1 MAQRSIPAVFM
12 RGGTSKALMLHARD
26 LPPERQ
32 DWDRLFTA
40 AMGSPDPN
48 GRQLDG
54 MGGGVSSLSKVC
66 VIAPSGRDDADIDY
80 TFAQV
85 AVREAR
91 VDYSGNCGNMSS
103 AVGPFAVEEGLV
115 AGTGDAA
122 TVRVFNT
129 NTQKL
134 IHATFPLASGGPRY
148 DGDLAIPGVSGAG
161 APIRLDF
168 LNPGGATTGTLL
180 PSGQVL
186 DCLDV
191 AGFGPIE
198 ASLVDAANAAVFVR
212 ARDVGLS
219 GGELPDE
226 LEARPDILA
235 LLNAIRVAA
244 SVRMGIA
251 ADDAEA
257 ARKVTMVPFVAIVS
271 PPADAAT
278 LSGTT
283 VARADIDLTVRVM
296 SNGQPHRALPLTISL
311 CAAVAAQIEGS
322 IVAEALSSMAR
333 PERLRLGM
341 PSGILT
347 VGADVARQDGAWV
360 ARSGAFF
367 RTARRLF
374 DGRVWVP
381 ETAFTPG
388 LG

>member
-26 LPPERQ
+26 LPPERR

-66 VIAPSGRDDADIDY
+66 VIAPSGREDADIDY

-85 AVREAR
+85 AVRDGR
-91 VDYSGNCGNMSS
+91 VDYRGNCGNMSS

-115 AGTGDAA
+115 AASGDSA

-129 NTQKL
+129 NTRKL
-134 IHATFPLASGGPRY
+134 IHATFPLAEGGPRY
-148 DGDLAIPGVSGAG
+148 DGDLAIPGVSGTG

-168 LNPGGATTGTLL
+168 LDPGGATTGTLL
-180 PSGQVL
+180 PSGRAL
-186 DCLDV
+186 DWLDV
-191 AGFGPIE
+191 PGFGPIE

-212 ARDVGLS
+212 ARDIGLS
-219 GGELPDE
+219 GAELPDE

-235 LLNAIRVAA
+235 LLDAIRVTA

-251 ADDAEA
+251 ADAEA

-278 LSGTT
+278 LSGM
-283 VARADIDLTVRVM
+283 VLASMDVDLTVRVI

-311 CAAVAAQIEGS
+311 CVSVAAQIEGTV
-322 IVAEALSSMAR
+322 VAEVLPSSAQ

-347 VGADVARQDGAWV
+347 VGADVTRRDGAWI

-381 ETAFTPG
+381 ETAFAHG

>member
-12 RGGTSKALMLHARD
+12 RGGTSKALMLYARD
-26 LPPERQ
+26 LPPERR
-32 DWDRLFTA
+32 DWDRLFIA
-40 AMGSPDPN
+40 AMGSPDPH

-91 VDYSGNCGNMSS
+91 VDYRGNCGNMSS
-103 AVGPFAVEEGLV
+103 AVGPFAVEEGIV
-115 AGTGDAA
+115 AATGDTA
-122 TVRVFNT
+122 TIRVFNT
-129 NTQKL
+129 NTRKL
-134 IHATFPLASGGPRY
+134 IHATFPLVEGSPRY
-148 DGDLAIPGVSGAG
+148 DGDLAIPGVSGTG

-168 LNPGGATTGTLL
+168 LNPGGAATGTLL

-219 GGELPDE
+219 GAELPDA

-235 LLNAIRVAA
+235 LLDAIRVAA

-251 ADDAEA
+251 ADADA
-257 ARKVTMVPFVAIVS
+257 ARKVTMVPFVAIIS
-271 PPADAAT
+271 PPTDAAT
-278 LSGTT
+278 LSG
-283 VARADIDLTVRVM
+283 AALAGADVDLTVRVI

-311 CAAVAAQIEGS
+311 CAAVAAQIEGTV
-322 IVAEALSSMAR
+322 VAEALSSMAR

-347 VGADVARQDGAWV
+347 VGADVTRQDGAWI

-381 ETAFTPG
+381 EVALTHA

>member
-91 VDYSGNCGNMSS
+91 VDYRGNCGNMSS
-103 AVGPFAVEEGLV
+103 AVGPFAVEEGVV
-115 AGTGDAA
+115 AATGDTT

-129 NTQKL
+129 NTRKL
-134 IHATFPLASGGPRY
+134 IHATFPLTEGGPRY
-148 DGDLAIPGVSGAG
+148 DGDLVIPGVSGVG

-168 LNPGGATTGTLL
+168 LDPGGATTGTLL

-219 GGELPDE
+219 GAELPDE
-226 LEARPDILA
+226 LEGRPDILA
-235 LLNAIRVAA
+235 LLDAIRVAA
-244 SVRMGIA
+244 SIRMGIA
-251 ADDAEA
+251 ADAEA

-271 PPADAAT
+271 PPTDAAT
-278 LSGTT
+278 LSGT
-283 VARADIDLTVRVM
+283 ALASADIDLTVRVI

-311 CAAVAAQIEGS
+311 CVSVAAQIEGTV
-322 IVAEALSSMAR
+322 VAEALPSSAQ

-347 VGADVARQDGAWV
+347 VGADVTQRDGAWI

-374 DGRVWVP
+374 DGRVWAP
-381 ETAFTPG
+381 ATAFAPG
-388 LG
+388 LR